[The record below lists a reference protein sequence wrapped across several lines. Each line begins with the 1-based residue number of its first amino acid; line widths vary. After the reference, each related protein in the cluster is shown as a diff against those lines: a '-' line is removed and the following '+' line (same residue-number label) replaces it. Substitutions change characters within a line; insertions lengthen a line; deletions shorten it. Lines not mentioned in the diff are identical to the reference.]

1 MTGALPGHVLGHTS
15 YLVTRGIYDGYTV
28 LAVFGDQADAQAFA
42 DDWNLRHLHTIRFN
56 GDEAVAGEEV
66 PFYPAGQWRP
76 AGAVIDGSTASL
88 TPARWTASPGEHA

>member
-1 MTGALPGHVLGHTS
+1 VTAALPGRIGQTS
-15 YLVTRGIYDGYTV
+15 YLVTKGEYGDQLV

-66 PFYPAGQWRP
+66 PYYPAGQWRP
-76 AGAVIDGSTASL
+76 AGPVIDGSTASL
-88 TPARWTASPGEHA
+88 TPARYTASPGETA